1 MRFILLPIQVNAAV
15 LAKGPAAGEERPS
28 TPEVRHEPLPLGSG
42 KSVTFGPDPRMA
54 LVLAVLVGLAVFAL
68 IWRVRK
74 TFGIKD

>member
-1 MRFILLPIQVNAAV
+1 MLLPMQLKAAV
-15 LAKGPAAGEERPS
+15 LAKGPASGEERPNI
-28 TPEVRHEPLPLGSG
+28 PEVRHEPLPLGSG
-42 KSVTFGPDPRMA
+42 KSIALGPDPRLA